1 MGDDAAVQKAI
12 SDPKFLAFGPEDQ
25 VAILKQLG
33 AQPSAK
39 PATLDATAPAGSLP
53 LPPKAEP
60 PEGIATKLGRGA
72 TLGAASGAG
81 IPETETPVTDLAI
94 NTGKAIAETPGR
106 MAEEMRTYGLAGV
119 PGAEIAHVAK
129 ESASGL
135 WKSGKEI
142 WQGMRD
148 SDPEQFAH
156 GFAST
161 ATQIL
166 LLSSL
171 RKMGETAP
179 AKVSPGKRL
188 AKTAAAIDAGAEQ
201 FADLKTAMPEIVD
214 AAKKSGLESVGDLG
228 ETVSKAHGQVEQ
240 QFNQALAPVA
250 QTRYM
255 PTEIATRL
263 RNLVTPDMLKDYNM
277 IESAKQAAQRAG
289 LKNPKFK
296 FSDNAWKTHDAV
308 VEIQRQA
315 HEFERP
321 WTIQELNA
329 RRMTENENLRNSY
342 YNKDT
347 RGQAAAEN
355 KVQTAT
361 SQAVADGSRDIVYDQ
376 ISKANPGLDARALK
390 IKQGALWALDDY
402 INHPKRGVIADLEA
416 QQAQVHG
423 ANRLENVRAGV
434 SVGKTLVPHG
444 YLSGLME
451 ALSPHDPMAAAN
463 AKVSSVFGA
472 KLTRAAARARL
483 VALSLPVAAI
493 TRSKQRPGSLAQ
505 PPSASDEE

>member
-1 MGDDAAVQKAI
+1 MGDDAAVQKALT
-12 SDPKFLAFGPEDQ
+12 DPKFLAFGPEDQ

-33 AQPSAK
+33 SQPSPAAPPSATAK
-39 PATLDATAPAGSLP
+39 VAPAGSLP
-53 LPPKAEP
+53 TPPKADET
-60 PEGIATKLGRGA
+60 EGLATKLGRGA
-72 TLGAASGAG
+72 ALGAASGAG

-106 MAEEMRTYGLAGV
+106 MADEMRMYGLAGV
-119 PGAEIAHVAK
+119 PGAEVAHVAK
-129 ESASGL
+129 ESAGGL

-166 LLSSL
+166 MLSSL

-179 AKVSPGKRL
+179 AKASAGKRL
-188 AKTAAAIDAGAEQ
+188 AKTAAAIDAGPEQ
-201 FADLKTAMPEIVD
+201 FADLKTAMPKIVE
-214 AAKKSGLESVGDLG
+214 AAKKSGLESVGELG

-250 QTRYM
+250 NLEYVPR
-255 PTEIATRL
+255 EIAQRIRGL
-263 RNLVTPDMLKDYNM
+263 ITPDMAKTAEGRMMAKEIEIAARDY
-277 IESAKQAAQRAG
+277 EK
-289 LKNPKFK
+289 
-296 FSDNAWKTHDAV
+296 
-308 VEIQRQA
+308 
-315 HEFERP
+315 P
-321 WTIQELNA
+321 WTIRELNA
-329 RRMTENENLRNSY
+329 KRMTENENLRQFY
-342 YNKDT
+342 GKDT
-347 RGQAAAEN
+347 RGQAAS
-355 KVQTAT
+355 KLQTDI
-361 SQAVADGSRDIVYDQ
+361 SKAVADGSRDIVYDQ
-376 ISKANPGLDARALK
+376 ISRANPGLDARALK

-416 QQAQVHG
+416 QQAQVRG

-451 ALSPHDPMAAAN
+451 ALSPHDPRAAAN

-483 VALSLPVAAI
+483 AALSLPVAAI
-493 TRSKQRPGSLAQ
+493 THSKQRPGGLTP